1 MSRFRESLVILVMFT
16 QFFRNP
22 VEAKGKLLDLY
33 NQVVRERG
41 EACCSGKTNK
51 LMLILSFFLKSFFLL
66 LFPCVSGTW

>member
-1 MSRFRESLVILVMFT
+1 MSRFRESLVILVIFT

-51 LMLILSFFLKSFFLL
+51 LMLILSFFFF
-66 LFPCVSGTW
+66 